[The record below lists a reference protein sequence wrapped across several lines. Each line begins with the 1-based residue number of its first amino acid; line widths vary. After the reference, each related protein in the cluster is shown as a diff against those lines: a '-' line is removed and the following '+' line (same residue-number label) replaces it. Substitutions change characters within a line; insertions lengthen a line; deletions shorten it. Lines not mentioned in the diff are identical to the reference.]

1 MIYYQ
6 VNKRALSGVL
16 VVCSLIKL
24 EDNELEVTGV
34 CSSIPFKQLNT
45 FNSLSTGFCYS

>member
-6 VNKRALSGVL
+6 VNKGALSGVL
-16 VVCSLIKL
+16 VVCSVIKL
-24 EDNELEVTGV
+24 EDNELEVYG
-34 CSSIPFKQLNT
+34 CLFLLPFKQLNT